1 MNLVLCGMMGSGKTA
16 LGKNIAAA
24 TGRKWLDTDDV
35 IVQRYGAISEIFATE
50 GEEYFRGLETKV
62 VEELSEQDGYV
73 ISTGGGLV
81 LREKNVELL
90 KKNGKIL
97 FLRANAET
105 LLKRLS
111 GDTARPLLQGQESLE
126 EKINRLLKERTPAY
140 ERAADYTVDVD
151 KKTPEEIGTEILS
164 LIQKK
169 Q

>member
-1 MNLVLCGMMGSGKTA
+1 MNFVLCGMMGSGKTA

-35 IVQRYGAISEIFATE
+35 IVRRYGAISEIFATE
-50 GEEYFRGLETKV
+50 GEEYFRGLETQV

-140 ERAADYTVDVD
+140 ERAADVRLDVD
-151 KKTPEEIGTEILS
+151 GYSVEENTKRALEL
-164 LIQKK
+164 LLK
-169 Q
+169 

>member
-1 MNLVLCGMMGSGKTA
+1 MNFVLCGMMGSGKTA

-50 GEEYFRGLETKV
+50 GEEYFRGLETQV

-140 ERAADYTVDVD
+140 ERAADVRLDVD
-151 KKTPEEIGTEILS
+151 GYSVEENTKRALEL
-164 LIQKK
+164 LLK
-169 Q
+169 

>member
-1 MNLVLCGMMGSGKTA
+1 MNFVLCGMMGSGKTA

-35 IVQRYGAISEIFATE
+35 IVQRYGAISKIFATE
-50 GEEYFRGLETKV
+50 GEEYFRGLETQV

-140 ERAADYTVDVD
+140 ERAADVRLDVD
-151 KKTPEEIGTEILS
+151 GYSVEENTKRALEL
-164 LIQKK
+164 LLK
-169 Q
+169 

>member
-1 MNLVLCGMMGSGKTA
+1 MNFVLCGMMGSGKTA

-35 IVQRYGAISEIFATE
+35 IVQRYGVISEIFATK
-50 GEEYFRGLETKV
+50 GEEYFRGLETQV

-90 KKNGKIL
+90 KNNGKIL
-97 FLRANAET
+97 FLRASAET
-105 LLKRLS
+105 LLKWLS

-126 EKINRLLKERTPAY
+126 KKINRLLKERTPAY
-140 ERAADYTVDVD
+140 ERAADLCLDVD
-151 KKTPEEIGTEILS
+151 GYSVEENTKRALEL
-164 LIQKK
+164 LLK
-169 Q
+169 